1 MPNFSAFW
9 NVLKQQSAQSAV
21 VSERKNSRTAQY
33 GNTKNMLQLKLNVVQ
48 RPFGRTTG
56 AKVSGEET

>member
-9 NVLKQQSAQSAV
+9 YVRKQQSPQSFV

-48 RPFGRTTG
+48 RPFGRGIG